1 MAYLHEDREQFD
13 FLGFKGGTSLQKC
26 HQVISRFSEDIDITI
41 DNALSQGQRRKLK
54 YGIVDVA
61 LELGM
66 TIPNIDDVRSRRDY
80 NRYEL
85 TYDSVLDK
93 LTDTVKPVVLLE
105 TSFA

>member
-1 MAYLHEDREQFD
+1 
-13 FLGFKGGTSLQKC
+13 
-26 HQVISRFSEDIDITI
+26 
-41 DNALSQGQRRKLK
+41 
-54 YGIVDVA
+54 
-61 LELGM
+61 M